1 VDEDMSKIS
10 ICVPTYRSNENS
22 VIYLNQLFNTIRNQ
36 TLQDFDIVISDH
48 SVGDEIYELVQP
60 LSSEFDIQY
69 IKNPVKIGSGS
80 ANTNVAIKNAKS
92 KIIKIIYQDDLFFSD
107 NYLECVVN
115 EFKKSDKKWLVSACN
130 HTDGNSYYR
139 DFYPEWNDNILTTN
153 TLSSPSTISVLKDH
167 LEYFDEE
174 LKMLMDTD
182 FYFRM
187 FHIHGE
193 PIYLNEVK
201 ISNREHE
208 NRISHL
214 MQKSSDYQNELKKE
228 IDYVYKKNQKLY
240 FNFLKNN
247 VKKSEYYF
255 NYKIDCC
262 GPPWFGA
269 CISWITAMYSLSI
282 INGAKF
288 YMASNDNW
296 RLVPDSEN
304 NKNWHYFFESLELL
318 EWKEE
323 ENNLE
328 TGKYS
333 IRFEDK
339 LFKQLGRQTESDKED
354 QTIIGNPLTY
364 CPPEFSNPNL
374 SPEDNL
380 TLFKSFCLK
389 EVYKPKKEY
398 LNLSNN
404 ILENIGDYIAVHIRR
419 GDKVKT
425 FLKEGNFV
433 PASNYHNYCVNV
445 FKQTGIKNIFI
456 CSDSDEAISEF
467 IEYNNSSST
476 RFNIFYDKEEVRHD
490 GYPYKVI
497 TGNIDESS
505 NTLGEMN
512 TAFKNIEILTK
523 ANYLIGTPASW
534 FFRISQLLRIS
545 SDNITGNCFD
555 VESGTNTYLPT
566 FYHC

>member
-1 VDEDMSKIS
+1 MNKIS
-10 ICVPTYRSNENS
+10 VAIPTHDRGVNGGLWLSE
-22 VIYLNQLFNTIRNQ
+22 LFETLKYQ
-36 TLQDFDIVISDH
+36 TFKDFDIVISDQ
-48 SVGDEIYELVQP
+48 SKNNIIYDTCMNYKEN
-60 LSSEFDIQY
+60 FNIQY
-69 IKNPVKIGSGS
+69 FQCEGNNPCKNINTAIENCS
-80 ANTNVAIKNAKS
+80 AE
-92 KIIKIIYQDDLFFSD
+92 IIKIIFSDDLIVSD
-107 NYLECVVN
+107 NYLQRVFE
-115 EFKKSDKKWLVSACN
+115 EFEESGKKWLVSSCN
-130 HTDGNSYYR
+130 HTDGINYYNNIN
-139 DFYPEWNDNILTTN
+139 PKWNENILTTN
-153 TLSSPSTISVLKDH
+153 TISSPSVCAVLKKYV
-167 LEYFDEE
+167 EKFDENVR
-174 LKMLMDTD
+174 MLLDTD
-182 FYFRM
+182 FYYRM
-187 FHIHGE
+187 YYLHGE
-193 PIYLNEVK
+193 PIYLNDVK
-201 ISNREHE
+201 ISNREHRD
-208 NRISHL
+208 RIGETLLSNKNYS
-214 MQKSSDYQNELKKE
+214 QILKKE
-228 IDYVYKKNQKLY
+228 IDYVYLKNQKLY
-240 FNFLKNN
+240 FNYLKKQTLN
-247 VKKSEYYF
+247 SEYYF
-255 NYKIDCC
+255 VYKIESC

-269 CISWITAMYSLSI
+269 CISWITAMYSLALV
-282 INGAKF
+282 NGAKF

-304 NKNWHYFFESLELL
+304 NRNWHYFFESFNLS
-318 EWKEE
+318 EWKEDE
-323 ENNLE
+323 CEF
-328 TGKYS
+328 TSGKYS
-333 IRFEDK
+333 IRFCDK
-339 LFKQLGRQTESDKED
+339 LFKELGRVTEQKKED